1 MAELQAQLDQVT
13 SALLGKPN
21 DPLLLKLKAD
31 IEEGLE
37 LMTELAAVSGATA
50 AAPSHTDR
58 WRDGDQVQAKFS
70 ADGMMY
76 QATVESGS
84 DEGGYV
90 VVFKGY
96 NNNETVPADEIFPL
110 KGSGARGVGAQTITS
125 SARQDATEIL
135 STDTPEQRAA
145 KKKKAKGQRTFQRRK
160 EQDEKLNAGKQSWQA
175 FNAKSKTSSGK
186 KKLGGV
192 TRKSIFATPDTLDG
206 KVGVVG
212 SGAGMTD
219 FGARKKHR
227 HEFT

>member
-1 MAELQAQLDQVT
+1 VTKTLVQPSPFPCLAQ
-13 SALLGKPN
+13 
-21 DPLLLKLKAD
+21 
-31 IEEGLE
+31 
-37 LMTELAAVSGATA
+37 
-50 AAPSHTDR
+50 
-58 WRDGDQVQAKFS
+58 
-70 ADGMMY
+70 
-76 QATVESGS
+76 
-84 DEGGYV
+84 
-90 VVFKGY
+90 
-96 NNNETVPADEIFPL
+96 
-110 KGSGARGVGAQTITS
+110 
-125 SARQDATEIL
+125 QDATEIL

-160 EQDEKLNAGKQSWQA
+160 YGGESSQLEPADYTAMTELAEWSAVRACREQDEKLNAGKQSWQA